1 VIFSIDFL
9 GSKTSGD
16 IISIFMFTPNFEQEL
31 HKQLLLISEERD
43 RLLSRTEQMSL
54 AINELEVL
62 KEVSNNK
69 ASQLLLIFIS
79 YKLSQ

>member
-1 VIFSIDFL
+1 
-9 GSKTSGD
+9 
-16 IISIFMFTPNFEQEL
+16 MTPKFEQEL

-43 RLLSRTEQMSL
+43 SLLSKTEQMSL

-69 ASQLLLIFIS
+69 ASQLI
-79 YKLSQ
+79 

>member
-1 VIFSIDFL
+1 
-9 GSKTSGD
+9 
-16 IISIFMFTPNFEQEL
+16 MFTLNFEQEL

-69 ASQLLLIFIS
+69 ASQLLLIF
-79 YKLSQ
+79 YKLQVISVNLSCFICVFYAANTGQS